1 MPYSTSALVVF
12 SATPPLTR
20 ACARVNRT
28 EPFVRS
34 RSLQRGG
41 SGNVRGRRTGYPSL
55 LRSAGFVEIEEHDR
69 TADYL
74 STPPR
79 QLGGAGDVRGDMYQM
94 SGREPY
100 DEMQA
105 ERRLAVAAIES
116 GLLRRALFV
125 ARRPQ
130 R

>member
-1 MPYSTSALVVF
+1 LVVF

-41 SGNVRGRRTGYPSL
+41 SGSVRGLRTSYPSL
-55 LRSAGFVEIEEHDR
+55 LRSAGFVEIEEVDR

-74 STPPR
+74 STAAR
-79 QLGGAGDVRGDMYQM
+79 KLEVAEQFAEAMIQM
-94 SGREPY
+94 LGRERY

-130 R
+130 RT

>member
-1 MPYSTSALVVF
+1 
-12 SATPPLTR
+12 
-20 ACARVNRT
+20 
-28 EPFVRS
+28 
-34 RSLQRGG
+34 
-41 SGNVRGRRTGYPSL
+41 
-55 LRSAGFVEIEEHDR
+55 LRSAGFVEIEEVDR

-74 STPPR
+74 STAAR
-79 QLGGAGDVRGDMYQM
+79 KLEVAEQFAEAMIQM
-94 SGREPY
+94 LGREPY

-130 R
+130 RT